1 MCCCSVTSRIQEAGK
16 AFSVILQEAE
26 RRSSFS
32 DSISKLTGKESE
44 ETQNLPAAAGK
55 LGAVRGPSQEESTWQ
70 QGRLTRAAGAAR

>member
-16 AFSVILQEAE
+16 AFSVVLQEAE

-44 ETQNLPAAAGK
+44 ETQNLPAAAGEQQASWEQ
-55 LGAVRGPSQEESTWQ
+55 LEDRVR
-70 QGRLTRAAGAAR
+70 RRAPDNKAG